1 MATTTI
7 LHQYEEWLRE
17 RRERGEITEN
27 TYNTYLNDASRVF
40 EVLLRHLPPKVIEGY
55 LAAEGYRG
63 YYGHII
69 ATLRLMARGRGRV
82 AFADPGGAQPALPG
96 IAEEVPDGF
105 GLKPR

>member
-63 YYGHII
+63 YHGHII
-69 ATLRLMARGRGRV
+69 ASLRLMARGRGKV
-82 AFADPGGAQPALPG
+82 AFVDPGGAQPALPG
-96 IAEEVPDGF
+96 ISEEMPDGF